1 MHHAF
6 DRQVDDDL
14 TGFQGG
20 NCGAMSGQR
29 GRGTSGAHRHGRG
42 LCCCRQYE
50 VMKDGTQ
57 PMTGEFR
64 EVNTD
69 RTALAFGDDTDRCAP
84 FHTAQAEHPG
94 ERINPLA
101 FNPVGQHRFTWCS
114 LDRRRRMIPAS
125 INGRQP

>member
-1 MHHAF
+1 
-6 DRQVDDDL
+6 
-14 TGFQGG
+14 
-20 NCGAMSGQR
+20 MSGQR
-29 GRGTSGAHRHGRG
+29 GRGTSGAHRPRARTV
-42 LCCCRQYE
+42 LLWAVE

-94 ERINPLA
+94 ERINPLPLQSCRSA
-101 FNPVGQHRFTWCS
+101 SFYLVLSG
-114 LDRRRRMIPAS
+114 PAKTDDPR
-125 INGRQP
+125 INKPGRQP